1 METIVL
7 INLSSELLLEL
18 KSDGSLVRKVGDD
31 GLLLRDDQTFLADSS
46 NQNIDLVLHL
56 GAHGLMSSG
65 HLGDLVLLVDTE
77 TLVFVVDSIDLN
89 RMILVKM
96 TYFRRVLGVKM
107 VYLY

>member
-1 METIVL
+1 
-7 INLSSELLLEL
+7 
-18 KSDGSLVRKVGDD
+18 
-31 GLLLRDDQTFLADSS
+31 
-46 NQNIDLVLHL
+46 
-56 GAHGLMSSG
+56 MSSG